1 MALDMIFRG
10 DKMED
15 NVDLGGNSLIW
26 CQSIW
31 SQRCDEDVDDVDSEE
46 DVDLG
51 GEEGDDGG
59 EVGDDAKDSEGGEEN
74 TLAPEFKLLPH
85 LNYFDFL

>member
-1 MALDMIFRG
+1 MDMMSMNIRY
-10 DKMED
+10 DDNNDASED
-15 NVDLGGNSLIW
+15 
-26 CQSIW
+26 
-31 SQRCDEDVDDVDSEE
+31 

-74 TLAPEFKLLPH
+74 SLAPEFKLLPH
-85 LNYFDFL
+85 LIYFDNKINFKC